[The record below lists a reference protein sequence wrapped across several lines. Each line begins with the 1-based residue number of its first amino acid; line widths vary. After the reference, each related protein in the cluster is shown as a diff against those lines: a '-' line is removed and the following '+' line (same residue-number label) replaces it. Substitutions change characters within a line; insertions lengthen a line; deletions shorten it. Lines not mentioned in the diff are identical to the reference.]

1 MIVRHLESSINDIE
15 NLIKLTRTD
24 IKNIKL
30 AKHDEL
36 RISASLKEEL
46 IVSFESKKSLL
57 NYELTRLTQENS
69 DKSLDELLTKKE
81 SELLEVFKKNLSK
94 LKHTNRDY
102 AKFVS
107 TISEFYNSLVGTL
120 FAYESSDYSSAH
132 PVPASFLK
140 VSA

>member
-36 RISASLKEEL
+36 RKSASLKEEL

-57 NYELTRLTQENS
+57 NYELTKLTKANS
-69 DKSLDELLTKKE
+69 DKSLDELLSEKE

-94 LKHTNRDY
+94 LKNTNRDY

-107 TISEFYNSLVGTL
+107 TISEFYNSLVGKL
-120 FAYESSDYSSAH
+120 FAYETSDYSSAQ